1 MKRILRR
8 PVPAIGPGY
17 LPGVHPVVRRVL
29 AARSIEAE
37 GDVDHSLAR
46 LLPPDGLLD
55 LDRAVTLL
63 DDAIE
68 ARAPIVVVGDYDA
81 DGATGCAVAVRGLRM
96 LGAADVG
103 FVVPDRMRH
112 GYGLTPEIV
121 DIAYRSGQSGG
132 SSSNLVVV
140 TVDNGTSSVE
150 GVAHAKQLGIDV
162 LITDHHLPG
171 DSLPP
176 ADALVN
182 PNRPGDGFPSKCL
195 AGVGVMFY
203 VLGALRARR
212 RERFQGSTT
221 PNLASLLDLVALG
234 TVADVVPLDH
244 NNRILVEQGLRRIRA
259 GRATPGVTALLR
271 VAGRDI
277 ERTVAA
283 DLGFAAGPRLNA
295 AGRLTDMRRGIECL
309 LSERGEDAERIALE
323 LDALNAERR
332 RIEAGMQEQASDL
345 LRHVEDTAAGEPD
358 AAVSLYRDDWHAGVV
373 GILASRVKDRLH
385 RPVAA
390 FAPDSDSEFI
400 KGSVRSIPGVH
411 VRDVLDTV
419 AARNPG
425 LIERFGGHAMAAGL
439 TIRRAVFDRFSAAF
453 AAEADRVMTQDM
465 REAVLLTDGE
475 VSGADIGLDLARGI
489 RDAGPWGSGFPEPV
503 FDGIFEVAD
512 ERLVGRRHAKL
523 KLLPRGADRPIDA
536 IAFNRVPPVAMNG
549 RGEVQAAYRLSVN
562 AFRNN
567 ERAELVVEDIGPAP

>member
-8 PVPAIGPGY
+8 PVPEIGPGY

-29 AARSIEAE
+29 AARSIESD

-112 GYGLTPEIV
+112 GYGLSPEIV

-132 SSSNLVVV
+132 PTSNLVVV
-140 TVDNGTSSVE
+140 TVDNGTSSVD

-212 RERFQGSTT
+212 RERFPDGAT

-259 GRATPGVTALLR
+259 GRASPGVTALLR

-475 VSGADIGLDLARGI
+475 VSGADIGIDLARGI

-523 KLLPRGADRPIDA
+523 RLLPRGADRPIDA
-536 IAFNRVPPVAMNG
+536 IAFNRVPPLAMNG

>member
-1 MKRILRR
+1 MKRIVRR
-8 PVPAIGPGY
+8 PVPELGPGY

-29 AARSIEAE
+29 AARSIESD
-37 GDVDHSLAR
+37 GDVDHSLSR
-46 LLPPDGLLD
+46 LLPPHGLLD

-68 ARAPIVVVGDYDA
+68 ARTPIVVVGDYDA

-121 DIAYRSGQSGG
+121 DIAHRSGQSGG
-132 SSSNLVVV
+132 RSSNLVVI

-171 DSLPP
+171 ESLPP

-203 VLGALRARR
+203 VLGALRAHR
-212 RERFQGSTT
+212 RERFPGTAA

-259 GRATPGVTALLR
+259 GRASPGVAALLR
-271 VAGRDI
+271 VAGREV

-323 LDALNAERR
+323 LDALNVQRR

-345 LRHVEDTAAGEPD
+345 LRRIEDADG
-358 AAVSLYRDDWHAGVV
+358 
-373 GILASRVKDRLH
+373 
-385 RPVAA
+385 
-390 FAPDSDSEFI
+390 
-400 KGSVRSIPGVH
+400 
-411 VRDVLDTV
+411 
-419 AARNPG
+419 
-425 LIERFGGHAMAAGL
+425 
-439 TIRRAVFDRFSAAF
+439 RRA
-453 AAEADRVMTQDM
+453 
-465 REAVLLTDGE
+465 
-475 VSGADIGLDLARGI
+475 
-489 RDAGPWGSGFPEPV
+489 
-503 FDGIFEVAD
+503 
-512 ERLVGRRHAKL
+512 
-523 KLLPRGADRPIDA
+523 
-536 IAFNRVPPVAMNG
+536 G
-549 RGEVQAAYRLSVN
+549 RGGVAVPR
-562 AFRNN
+562 
-567 ERAELVVEDIGPAP
+567 